1 MCERAIKDKS
11 ETLEFI
17 PDHFKTQ
24 NMCDKAVEEGPCA
37 LEFAPDWFVTH
48 QQVQIWHD
56 DDYHDD
62 DYDITEWYNGYEKYK
77 AQKAKIKEELMPI
90 A

>member
-37 LEFAPDWFVTH
+37 LEFVPDWFVTH

-62 DYDITEWYNGYEKYK
+62 DQTLLSGTMVMKNTRPKK
-77 AQKAKIKEELMPI
+77 QK
-90 A
+90 